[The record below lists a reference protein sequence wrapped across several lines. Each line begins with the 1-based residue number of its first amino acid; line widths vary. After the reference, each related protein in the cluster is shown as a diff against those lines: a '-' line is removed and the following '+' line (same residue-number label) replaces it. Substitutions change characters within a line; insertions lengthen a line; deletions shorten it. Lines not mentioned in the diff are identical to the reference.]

1 MNGGSYMDGLSP
13 ETGTYTRRH
22 MSLRKFLI
30 AASFIALTSAAAP
43 ARASADWLFTPFI
56 GATFGGSANIG
67 GEGEAFKDEF
77 ERKLNY
83 GASLAW
89 MGGGALGFEFD
100 FGYSPNFFG
109 VSPDSTGFDLVGDGN
124 VTTLMGNIVIG
135 APLGSVRPY
144 ASGGI
149 GFLKS
154 RVDDAGQFFEKIDS
168 TDLGFN
174 AGAGIMGFFS
184 DNAGIRADV
193 RFFRSMRDTDPDGV
207 DLELG
212 QFKFWRG
219 TVGLTLKF

>member
-1 MNGGSYMDGLSP
+1 
-13 ETGTYTRRH
+13 

-109 VSPDSTGFDLVGDGN
+109 ASTDSDGFDLVGDGN

-149 GFLKS
+149 GFLEVES
-154 RVDDAGQFFEKIDS
+154 RRRGAVLRADRQHRSRIQRRRGHHGVLQRQRRDPRRPPVLPVDARYGSGRRRSRARAVQVLAGHGRVDAE
-168 TDLGFN
+168 
-174 AGAGIMGFFS
+174 
-184 DNAGIRADV
+184 V
-193 RFFRSMRDTDPDGV
+193 
-207 DLELG
+207 
-212 QFKFWRG
+212 
-219 TVGLTLKF
+219 LTLRGREGTESVN

>member
-1 MNGGSYMDGLSP
+1 
-13 ETGTYTRRH
+13 
-22 MSLRKFLI
+22 MSLRKVLI
-30 AASFIALTSAAAP
+30 AASFMALTSAAAP
-43 ARASADWLFTPFI
+43 APVSADWLFTPFI

-67 GEGEAFKDEF
+67 GEGEDFEDEF

-89 MGGGALGFEFD
+89 MGGGAIGFEVD
-100 FGYSPNFFG
+100 FAYSPNFFG
-109 VSPDSTGFDLVGDGN
+109 ASPDSDFQLVGDGN
-124 VTTLMGNIVIG
+124 VTTLMGNLVVG
-135 APLGSVRPY
+135 APLGGVRPY

-149 GFLKS
+149 GILKS
-154 RVDDAGQFFEKIDS
+154 RVDDAGQFFETIDS

-184 DNAGIRADV
+184 DNAGIRADI

-219 TVGLTLKF
+219 TVGLTLRF